1 MRTTLTLDDD
11 LARQLK
17 DLARERDVPFKQ
29 IVNDTLRTGLN
40 GSQKRK
46 PYKMKP
52 ARDLGI
58 SEVFDTVK
66 LLQLSGE
73 LEDQEIL
80 RKLSEGR

>member
-17 DLARERDVPFKQ
+17 DLAHERDVPFKQ
-29 IVNDTLRTGLN
+29 VVNDTLRTGLN
-40 GSQKRK
+40 GSQTRK

-58 SEVFDTVK
+58 REAFGDISMNV
-66 LLQLSGE
+66 LAGQ
-73 LEDQEIL
+73 LEDEEIL
-80 RKLSEGR
+80 RILGRDR